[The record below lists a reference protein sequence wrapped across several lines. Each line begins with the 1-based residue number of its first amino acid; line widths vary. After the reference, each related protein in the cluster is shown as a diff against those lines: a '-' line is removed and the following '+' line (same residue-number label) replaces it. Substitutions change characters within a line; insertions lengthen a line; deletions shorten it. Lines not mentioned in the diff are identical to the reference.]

1 VKSLITGIGGFVGGH
16 LARHLINDSTTQVV
30 GTTFFPVDRHKD
42 LAELGV
48 ELHHIE
54 LTDED
59 AVASLLADT
68 RPDFIYHLA
77 AQSFVP
83 ESFDNPWYTLANN
96 IQAELNI
103 LHNMVRLNIDA
114 RIVIVGSAHEYGMA
128 SPDEMPLDEDQPLRP
143 TNPYSVSKVAQDM
156 LALQYFYSH
165 NVAAIRVRP
174 FNHIGPGQSDRF
186 VAPAFAS
193 QIASIEKGEQ
203 EPVLYVGNL
212 EGKRDFTDV
221 RDVVRAYHL
230 LSTKGTPGEVYNVGS
245 GKAYSIQ
252 EILDILLYMT
262 EKPIEVR
269 TDPARM
275 RPVDIPIFVC
285 DPRKLRDTTG
295 WEPTYTLEQTLE
307 DILNDWRARL
317 NVRLNG

>member
-1 VKSLITGIGGFVGGH
+1 LKSLITGIGGFVGGH
-16 LARHLINDSTTQVV
+16 LARYLANVPNSQIT
-30 GTTFFPVDRHKD
+30 GTTFFPVEQHKA
-42 LAELGV
+42 LSELGID
-48 ELHHIE
+48 LHHVE

-59 AVASLLADT
+59 VVASLLADT
-68 RPDFIYHLA
+68 RPDIIYHLA

-83 ESFDNPWYTLANN
+83 ESFENPWYTLANN

-103 LHNMVRLNIDA
+103 LHNMVKLNIDA
-114 RIVIVGSAHEYGMA
+114 RIVIVGSAHEYGMV
-128 SPDEMPLDEDQPLRP
+128 SPEDMPLDEDQPLRP

-193 QIASIEKGEQ
+193 QIATIEKGEH

-230 LSTKGTPGEVYNVGS
+230 LSTKGTPGEVYNIGS
-245 GKAYSIQ
+245 GNAYTIR

-269 TDPARM
+269 LDPTRV
-275 RPVDIPIFVC
+275 RPIDIPIFVC
-285 DPRKLRDTTG
+285 DPSKLRAATG
-295 WEPTYTLEQTLE
+295 WEPTFTLEETLR
-307 DILNDWRARL
+307 DILNDWRTRL
-317 NVRLNG
+317 NVRLDG

>member
-1 VKSLITGIGGFVGGH
+1 LKSLITGIGGFVGGH
-16 LARHLINDSTTQVV
+16 LARYLIGVSNTQVI
-30 GTTFFPVDRHKD
+30 GTTFFPADRYED
-42 LAELGV
+42 LRELGV

-54 LTDED
+54 LTDEK

-83 ESFDNPWYTLANN
+83 ESFENPWYTLANN
-96 IQAELNI
+96 IQAQLNI

-114 RIVIVGSAHEYGMA
+114 RIVIVGSAHEYGKV

-193 QIASIEKGEQ
+193 QIASIEKGDHKT
-203 EPVLYVGNL
+203 VLYVGNL
-212 EGKRDFTDV
+212 ESKRDFTDV

-230 LSTKGTPGEVYNVGS
+230 LSTKGTPGEVYNIGS
-245 GKAYSIQ
+245 GKATAIR
-252 EILDILLYMT
+252 EMLDILLYMT
-262 EKPIEVR
+262 DMPIEIR
-269 TDPARM
+269 PDPARM

-285 DPRKLRDTTG
+285 DSSKLHATTG
-295 WEPTYTLEQTLE
+295 WEPTYKLEQTLE

-317 NVRLNG
+317 NIKIDG